1 MGQFDAQLAWIESQ
15 TPRMQASIERWC
27 AINSGSHHPAG
38 IDAVACEV
46 IEAFSPLSAQVERV
60 ALPAGYRV
68 EYGGAAVVS
77 GEFVE
82 VLPPRRL
89 VYLRCLE
96 GVTTR
101 PSRVEIEL
109 VPERGGTRVSVH
121 HTDFGPDEGVH
132 RGWPGF
138 LSRLEA
144 LLAS

>member
-1 MGQFDAQLAWIESQ
+1 MTAPTDYRIDVW
-15 TPRMQASIERWC
+15 
-27 AINSGSHHPAG
+27 
-38 IDAVACEV
+38 IDAE
-46 IEAFSPLSAQVERV
+46 SPLVFEYFTDPKRFIEWQGSAAEFE
-60 ALPAGYRV
+60 LCPGGLYRV

-82 VLPPRRL
+82 IEPPRRL

-121 HTDFGPDEGVH
+121 HTDFGPDEGVD

-138 LSRLEA
+138 LARLQA
-144 LLAS
+144 RLAS